1 MPDVDPVS
9 AQRDLAPRRPASPGP
24 APKSTTAGHRSPSRR
39 TRHDN
44 AAARN
49 ALPGNGFS
57 KGTSRAAACPTVST
71 RAAIVAGARPPHR
84 RRRASG
90 STPPAPPPAAPG
102 SCAGAGTGRFLLPR
116 QLRAAPGTQPAPPG
130 VRSSAHGP
138 CRSPG
143 QDAFG
148 CVLAGI
154 PGAYTNSSTPGR
166 GNTHRRA
173 PATSAQSRCLLPTIS
188 NPLPISQRRHGIAV
202 LRQRPSSLLPAPGP
216 ASRAAR
222 ACRSGSTWLRE
233 GAPSGGGLALG
244 APTFRPAGRHPT
256 RSWPEIAVQ
265 QVPGCRCAAP
275 SRGRLP
281 YPAGKTT
288 SRSPEGPVGSRILTV
303 ISASSSAQSADHRGG
318 PCPGL
323 FRAAR

>member
-216 ASRAAR
+216 ASRGPLG
-222 ACRSGSTWLRE
+222 ACRSGSTCCVR
-233 GAPSGGGLALG
+233 GGHPAAAGSSSAHHL
-244 APTFRPAGRHPT
+244 RPAGQAFDPFLA
-256 RSWPEIAVQ
+256 EIAVHYSTLR
-265 QVPGCRCAAP
+265 QVTRDDVTGMARR
-275 SRGRLP
+275 SQ
-281 YPAGKTT
+281 T
-288 SRSPEGPVGSRILTV
+288 SG
-303 ISASSSAQSADHRGG
+303 Q
-318 PCPGL
+318 
-323 FRAAR
+323 